1 MDTIMDTV
9 NLFDA
14 KNRLSALIDQV
25 GEGRELTI
33 TRRGKPVAR
42 LVPATSP
49 AGQGTEAV
57 ARLHRL
63 RQAIAARGEVF
74 TWDELKTY
82 RDTGRR

>member
-1 MDTIMDTV
+1 MSTV

-25 GEGRELTI
+25 EEGQEVTI

-42 LVPATSP
+42 LVPVATQ
-49 AGQGTEAV
+49 ADRAQEAV
-57 ARLHRL
+57 AKLHVL
-63 RQAIAARGEVF
+63 RQGIAARGQSF
-74 TWDELKTY
+74 TWAELKEY

>member
-1 MDTIMDTV
+1 MDTV

-25 GEGRELTI
+25 EEGHELVI

-42 LVPATSP
+42 LVPVEP
-49 AGQGTEAV
+49 ANAQGAAAV
-57 ARLHRL
+57 ARLRAL
-63 RQAIAARGEVF
+63 RHSIAARGATF